1 MANWFKGNEGMRQD
15 AVRIVQENITKKYIV
30 TNKSDIKIGGM
41 HIVSTNECRWVLQIR
56 EIKETYY
63 VVELLTMGNIIK
75 ETNNPMVKDVAGF
88 NNMFKEIYNEL
99 VLEISLSGELLAVKN
114 PTTIRNKWKVVREQ
128 MKNLEQQQKSVADV
142 IRLNDDIF
150 DNDKNLFEVIKA
162 TELFELFFVGFYG
175 KVLPGM
181 RKVERPNKFKGYKF
195 EWNYEFVYAA
205 NRNETAKNNLIDI
218 DLNGFVS
225 QNFSKSNIEEIYGK
239 FDFINYNS
247 IKPTVKCDGKYSLN
261 LQTGMIEKAIYN
273 NYEII
278 DENQL
283 YSKNEYLIETY
294 E

>member
-1 MANWFKGNEGMRQD
+1 MANWFTGNESTRDG
-15 AVRIVQENITKKYIV
+15 AVRIIHENSTKKYLI

-41 HIVSTNECRWVLQIR
+41 HIVSTNECRWVLQVKEIR
-56 EIKETYY
+56 ETYY

-114 PTTIRNKWKVVREQ
+114 PTTIRNKWKIVREQ
-128 MKNLEQQQKSVADV
+128 MKNLAQHQKSVADV
-142 IRLNDDIF
+142 IKINDDIF
-150 DNDKNLFEVIKA
+150 DDDKKLFEVIKA
-162 TELFELFFVGFYG
+162 TELFELFFIGFYG

-181 RKVERPNKFKGYKF
+181 RKVERPNKFKGSKF
-195 EWNYEFVYAA
+195 EWNYEFVYAE
-205 NRNETAKNNLIDI
+205 NRTETAKHNLIDI
-218 DLNGFVS
+218 NLNGFVS
-225 QNFSKSNIEEIYGK
+225 QNFSKANIEKIYGK
-239 FDFINYNS
+239 FDFINYNT
-247 IKPTVKCDGKYSLN
+247 IKPTVNCNGKYSLN
-261 LQTGMIEKAIYN
+261 LQTGMIEKAMYN

-294 E
+294 D